1 MCLIYKNVKKKT
13 RKKFEKLAES
23 IFKQLIKNPEY
34 ETVEHN
40 VQLDGA
46 DGKRQFD
53 VIVKSENVGI
63 NILTVIECKDYNKK
77 VPISIIDEFHSKLL
91 DVNANKGIV
100 ISRKGFSS
108 KAISKAKRLGIT
120 LCIADETEN
129 DNWQSIVD
137 LPIVLE
143 EIHLIHLNINV
154 QVRSDSE
161 PTIDFDSIIK
171 INDQN
176 LVELIKSKWKNNE
189 FDLNFDTKEQILKFP
204 ELKKPHK
211 IRTKN
216 NEFFELENLEI
227 NCNTKRFYF
236 VTSTSKLKNTQI
248 LDYII
253 EGKQMIFVDINSL
266 KDSSLNLQKI
276 SKQDLKN
283 IPSNYGQ
290 IRVLPPLD
298 LQPSNFLARKID

>member
-1 MCLIYKNVKKKT
+1 MKKKT
-13 RKKFEKLAES
+13 GKKFEKLAES
-23 IFKQLIKNPEY
+23 IFKQLIKNPNY

-40 VQLDGA
+40 VLLDGA

-129 DNWQSIVD
+129 DNWQSILD

-189 FDLNFDTKEQILKFP
+189 F
-204 ELKKPHK
+204 
-211 IRTKN
+211 
-216 NEFFELENLEI
+216 
-227 NCNTKRFYF
+227 
-236 VTSTSKLKNTQI
+236 
-248 LDYII
+248 
-253 EGKQMIFVDINSL
+253 
-266 KDSSLNLQKI
+266 
-276 SKQDLKN
+276 
-283 IPSNYGQ
+283 
-290 IRVLPPLD
+290 
-298 LQPSNFLARKID
+298 